1 MTTFHKTEESKPK
14 SKKLWQKVKAIEEK
28 KKGGSGPSG
37 ASGSAS
43 GASGPSGSG
52 ASGAES
58 TPSQDAIARLAS
70 MENVIYGQV
79 NAARKKELRDQK
91 EKAKLTNM
99 VNKLSAEL
107 AEARKPKDPV
117 SLIKKSTYVN

>member
-1 MTTFHKTEESKPK
+1 M
-14 SKKLWQKVKAIEEK
+14 
-28 KKGGSGPSG
+28 G
-37 ASGSAS
+37 SGSAS

-79 NAARKKELRDQK
+79 NAARKKELKDQK

-107 AEARKPKDPV
+107 AEARKPKDLV
-117 SLIKKSTYVN
+117 SLIKKVHMLTSGEMKKNKTKTPISEEFREAAD